1 MIISHE
7 HKFIFVKTVKTAG
20 TSIEAFLS
28 EHCGPNDVLTPVRPP
43 VQGHK
48 PRNYE
53 GFAYPILD
61 VFQKPFGPL
70 SDLRH
75 GFARRKKFY
84 PHMPAWRIQKRV
96 TPQVWDNYFKF
107 CVERNPWDKV
117 LSHYHMHA
125 ARRGGS
131 LTLDQYL
138 AAGKFPINYVR
149 YTDASRRRII
159 VDRVVRYENLMSEL
173 AEVFARINVPFEGT
187 LGARAKSEYRADRT
201 PYQSVFNENQ
211 RRIVEKAFAR
221 EIELHGY
228 QF

>member
-1 MIISHE
+1 
-7 HKFIFVKTVKTAG
+7 
-20 TSIEAFLS
+20 
-28 EHCGPNDVLTPVRPP
+28 
-43 VQGHK
+43 
-48 PRNYE
+48 
-53 GFAYPILD
+53 
-61 VFQKPFGPL
+61 
-70 SDLRH
+70 
-75 GFARRKKFY
+75 
-84 PHMPAWRIQKRV
+84 
-96 TPQVWDNYFKF
+96 
-107 CVERNPWDKV
+107 
-117 LSHYHMHA
+117 MHA

-173 AEVFARINVPFEGT
+173 AEVFARINLPFEGT